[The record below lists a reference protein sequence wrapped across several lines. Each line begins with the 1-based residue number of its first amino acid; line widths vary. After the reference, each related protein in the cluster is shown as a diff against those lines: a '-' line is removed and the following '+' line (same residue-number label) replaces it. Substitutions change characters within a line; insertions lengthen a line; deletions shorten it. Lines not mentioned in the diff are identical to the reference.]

1 MRSKR
6 FTQQPNGRNAWAQA
20 GMTLIEIMIVI
31 AIIGGLM
38 AALGTG
44 VVSKLGKS
52 RVDTTKIKMKE
63 IGKQLDMYNADCG
76 SYPTTEQGLEAL
88 KTSPG
93 DACPNWGPEA
103 YWKKDVKD
111 SWGREFTY
119 ESDSGSYMMKSLGA
133 DGREGGEGND
143 KDISSEDI

>member
-1 MRSKR
+1 MRSKFFMR
-6 FTQQPNGRNAWAQA
+6 KSKLAQA

-38 AALGTG
+38 AVLGSG

-63 IGKQLDMYNADCG
+63 IGKQLDMYNADCSG
-76 SYPTTEQGLEAL
+76 YPTTEQGLEVL

-93 DACPNWGPEA
+93 EACPNWGPEP
-103 YWKKDVKD
+103 YWKKDFKD
-111 SWGREFTY
+111 SWGKEFIY
-119 ESDSGSYMMKSLGA
+119 ESDGSSYTMKSLGA
-133 DGREGGEGND
+133 DRRESGEGND
-143 KDISSEDI
+143 KDIDSDEI